1 MSRPIADTG
10 IDPGVVLA
18 ARRPPPSWVRLYL
31 ARIISGLVVVAG
43 GRYLWVRA
51 STVMGTGLFGFA
63 FFAVECVAFA
73 VLVLSASLLARAG
86 RRESVSPGPPTGSL
100 DVFITVCGEPRDMV
114 ERTLVAALAIDYPH
128 RTYVLNDGRLV
139 GMEGWQAIE
148 ELASQYGVRCFT
160 RTEGRRGKAG
170 NLNHALR
177 RTTGDFVATID
188 ADHVAT
194 SDLATETLGYFADP
208 AVAFVSTAQ
217 LFHTPGEDVLNN
229 REPLFYRFLQPAKDA
244 DSSAFSCG
252 NGTVYRRAALD
263 SIGGFSEWNL
273 VEDLHTSYVLHAAG
287 WRSVYHA
294 MPVTVG
300 SAPETASVFLRQR
313 LRWATDSTRLLVWD
327 CPLRRSGLS
336 MMQRLHYLHT
346 TSYYLLA
353 GLQLVFLA
361 GPPMTVLLGVS
372 VLNTDDVRLYA
383 FAALPYFAAL
393 VAFLAVHGDRRGSV
407 PIVQS
412 ALFSAPV
419 YVLAAARAL
428 LGRRPDSRPTEK
440 SRQRWFSTLLVPQ
453 ICAFAAL
460 GGTIVFAA
468 VHAER
473 TSVATVL
480 WAAVM
485 AFLLAGPLS
494 AVNAR
499 PLLERMLRGAIRTAV
514 VCAAAFAV
522 AAQLSAKTAEARTG
536 CERAGTSQSG
546 PGFQAPVRLSSQ
558 SAGAYFGIAQPDLP
572 VCEQAI
578 RRWSA
583 AYGQTPAIV
592 NWFQQWRSGETRFRA
607 DWLRA
612 VALEGAVPMVTWE
625 PWSKP
630 PGGFHSPTQPRSRL
644 ARIVS
649 GRDDAYIRSWARAA
663 AAYDGPI
670 LLRPMQEMNG
680 SWYPWSVTTN
690 GNDAATFVAAWRHI
704 HRIFVRAGA
713 DNVQW
718 VWTVH
723 ANLGD
728 ADRLSSFYPGAGFV
742 DWVSLTVFNWG
753 TALAW
758 SEWHSLDYLI
768 RPTYDALL
776 SFEKPIM
783 ISEIGTVT
791 DGGSAATWI
800 ARGLERLQRDYARIK
815 AVVWFNY
822 RYSRWADF
830 RLEGSGVAA
839 LRSALSSGYWRS
851 GGRP

>member
-1 MSRPIADTG
+1 MSRSIADNG
-10 IDPGVVLA
+10 VDPRIVLA
-18 ARRPPPSWVRLYL
+18 ARRPPPSSVRLNL
-31 ARIISGLVVVAG
+31 ARVISGLVVVAG
-43 GRYLWVRA
+43 GRYLWMRA
-51 STVMGTGLFGFA
+51 STVVGTGLFGIA

-73 VLVLSASLLARAG
+73 VLVLSALLLARAG
-86 RRESVSPGPPTGSL
+86 SRQSASPGLASGSL

-114 ERTLVAALAIDYPH
+114 ERTLLAALAIHYPH
-128 RTYVLNDGRLV
+128 RTYVLNDGRLA
-139 GMEGWQAIE
+139 GMEDWQAIE

-170 NLNHALR
+170 NLNYALR
-177 RTTGDFVATID
+177 QTQGEFVATID

-194 SDLATETLGYFADP
+194 PDLGSETLGYFMDP
-208 AVAFVSTAQ
+208 AVAFVATAQ
-217 LFHTPGEDVLNN
+217 LFHTPGRDVLNN

-273 VEDLHTSYVLHAAG
+273 VEDLHTSYVLHSAG
-287 WRSVYHA
+287 WRSAYHA
-294 MPVTVG
+294 RPVSVG

-361 GPPMTVLLGVS
+361 GPPMTVLLGMS

-383 FAALPYFAAL
+383 FAALPYFATL
-393 VAFLAVHGDRRGSV
+393 VAFLAVHGEPRGSV

-419 YVLAAARAL
+419 YVLAAGRAL
-428 LGRRPDSRPTEK
+428 LGQRPDSRPTEK
-440 SRQRWFSTLLVPQ
+440 ARQRWFSTLLVPQ
-453 ICAFAAL
+453 LCAFGAL
-460 GGTIVFAA
+460 GGTIVFAGF
-468 VHAER
+468 HAER
-473 TSVATVL
+473 TSIVAVV

-499 PLLERMLRGAIRTAV
+499 PALERALRGVIRGAV
-514 VCAAAFAV
+514 VFAAALAV
-522 AAQLSAKTAEARTG
+522 AAQLSARTAEARTS
-536 CERAGTSQSG
+536 CEPGGTSQSG
-546 PGFQAPVRLSSQ
+546 LSSRPAV
-558 SAGAYFGIAQPDLP
+558 SLSSKGPGAYFGIAQPDLP
-572 VCEQAI
+572 VCAEAI
-578 RRWSA
+578 RRSSA
-583 AYGQTPAIV
+583 AYGRSPAIV

-607 DWLRA
+607 DWLRT
-612 VALEGAVPMVTWE
+612 VAREGAVPMVTWE

-630 PGGFHSPTQPRSRL
+630 PGGFHAPTQPRSRL
-644 ARIVS
+644 ARIVM
-649 GRDDAYIRSWARAA
+649 GRDDGYIRSWARAA
-663 AAYDGPI
+663 AAYGGPI

-680 SWYPWSVTTN
+680 SWYPWSVATN

-728 ADRLSSFYPGAGFV
+728 ADRLSSFYPGAAFV

-758 SEWHSLDYLI
+758 SEWHSLDHLI

-776 SFEKPIM
+776 RFKKPLM

-791 DGGSAATWI
+791 DGGSAAAWI
-800 ARGLERLQRDYARIK
+800 SRAMERLQVDYARVK
-815 AVVWFNY
+815 AVVWFSY

-830 RLEGSGVAA
+830 RLRGAGVSA
-839 LRSALSSGYWRS
+839 LRLALASGYWR